1 MGDIEDHRLYL
12 FKKSFWFMLGT
23 IYMNLMSLLF
33 WIVSSRFSTTE
44 DVGYATTAFSI
55 IMLLSGTL
63 TLGTGMAI
71 LKYGSVDSKK
81 SQIFSATI
89 FINLILSVITV
100 IILMIWGGRG
110 LYGEEYRMYITMAAF
125 FYPFMIFGNILLMA
139 LLGAMKSEVVTII
152 RFITSSVKFGLAVLF
167 AIIYSKITGLT
178 IFISASAPVVLGF
191 ILSLPISMKT
201 FKFTPKV
208 EKAWIVETLKIG
220 LANMPSRIFNI
231 ILINFG
237 TVLLA
242 FFTADP
248 SLVGVVYIS
257 LMIML
262 ALAGIS
268 GSFSTMALPH
278 STATDYH
285 SYVDSLRYGIAFTIV
300 GASVI
305 ASAPRFILS
314 IINPEMAFAW
324 KNLVV
329 LMWAL
334 IIYVVI
340 MNVITEWNAKSEYL
354 KVSMIGIIM
363 LVMLPAIL
371 YISTMIPQIYDISI
385 GLALL
390 ISLAS
395 AFCYIL
401 LSSPNKWFVKWF
413 IEGAII
419 MGLSSLLGI
428 LLTTKIH
435 PFGGII
441 ASFTLSSILI
451 VFVFKIISFNELL
464 SLLKGLLQK

>member
-1 MGDIEDHRLYL
+1 MGDIEDHRFYL

-44 DVGYATTAFSI
+44 DVGYATTAFSL
-55 IMLLSGTL
+55 IMLLSGTF
-63 TLGTGMAI
+63 TLGTTMAV
-71 LKYGSVDSKK
+71 LKYGSVESKK

-89 FINLILSVITV
+89 FINLILSLIIV
-100 IILMIWGGRG
+100 IILMVWGGRG
-110 LYGEEYRMYITMAAF
+110 LYGEEYRTYITMAAL
-125 FYPFMIFGNILLMA
+125 FYPFMVFGNILSMA
-139 LLGAMKSEVVTII
+139 LLGAMKSEIVTII
-152 RFITSSVKFGLAVLF
+152 RFITSTTKFGLAVLF

-178 IFISASAPVVLGF
+178 IFISASVPIVLGF
-191 ILSLPISMKT
+191 ILSLPISMKI
-201 FKFTPKV
+201 FEFTPKV
-208 EKAWIVETLKIG
+208 EKTWIIETLKIG

-242 FFTADP
+242 FFTNNP
-248 SLVGVVYIS
+248 SQVGVAYIS

-262 ALAGIS
+262 ALAGLS

-285 SYVDSLRYGIAFTIV
+285 SYVDSLRYGIALTVV

-305 ASAPRFILS
+305 ASAPRFVLS

-324 KNLVV
+324 KNLIV

-354 KVSMIGIIM
+354 KVAMIGVIM
-363 LVMLPAIL
+363 LVMLPAVL

-390 ISLAS
+390 ISLTL

-401 LSSPNKWFVKWF
+401 ISSSNKWFVKWLV
-413 IEGAII
+413 EGVIVMA
-419 MGLSSLLGI
+419 LSSALGI
-428 LLTTKIH
+428 FITAEIH
-435 PFGGII
+435 PIGGVI
-441 ASFTLSSILI
+441 ASFMLSSMLV
-451 VFVFKIISFNELL
+451 VFIFKIISFNELL
-464 SLLKGLLQK
+464 SLFRGLIQK